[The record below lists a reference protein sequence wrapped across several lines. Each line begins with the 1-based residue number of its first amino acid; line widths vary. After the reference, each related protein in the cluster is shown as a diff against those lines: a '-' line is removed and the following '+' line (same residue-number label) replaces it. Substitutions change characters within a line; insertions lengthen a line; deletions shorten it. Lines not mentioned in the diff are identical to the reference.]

1 MEGCYIPF
9 GWRNDF
15 EESYASQIKF
25 VCLAMAD
32 SYIDAHFDKIKNHA
46 DDIEARLSDSAL
58 SIDWAK
64 KENQAAVSGFKN
76 AGEKILLI
84 ERDCDY
90 SAFLDGI
97 LQSLH
102 EK

>member
-1 MEGCYIPF
+1 MCNAPPHHRPSLWISF
-9 GWRNDF
+9 G
-15 EESYASQIKF
+15 IKPS
-25 VCLAMAD
+25 AR
-32 SYIDAHFDKIKNHA
+32 IKNHA
-46 DDIEARLSDSAL
+46 DDIEARLDDSAL

>member
-1 MEGCYIPF
+1 LQSDLIPLVSPLLATQFQDEGR
-9 GWRNDF
+9 G
-15 EESYASQIKF
+15 IKPS
-25 VCLAMAD
+25 AR
-32 SYIDAHFDKIKNHA
+32 IKNHA

-90 SAFLDGI
+90 PAFLDGI